1 MADTYPLELIST
13 YLRALRLLAPE
24 KGLASL
30 LVIANI
36 TLGLIQLAEPVLFGR
51 VVDALSKG
59 QASRDLIALWAGL
72 GLFGIIAGVLVA
84 MAADRLSHRLRLSV
98 LSDAF
103 ESVITLPSQKQGES
117 GSTVR
122 ILLAGSDALFWMWL
136 TFLREHLAALVSIA
150 FLIPT
155 AIQMQPELA
164 GILGLLAVFYT
175 LANIF
180 VVRKSQSGQEAV
192 ESHNSGVFGQVG
204 DVIGNITV
212 VQGFERVHLEVASLK
227 TLMRDLLE
235 VQYPVLT
242 WWAVLTVLT
251 RASATLAMVAIFGT
265 GAYLSAEGRIS
276 LGEIVSFVGFATL
289 LIGKLDQLS
298 SFTVR
303 IFSQMPTIK
312 NFLDLFDIAAP
323 SPKEA
328 QKPELRVTEGHVRFE
343 QVSFRYPGS
352 DQGVI
357 GLDFEVP
364 PGQTVALVGKTGS
377 GKTTTLLLLERLL
390 EIDSGQ
396 ILIDGQNIQ
405 DVQLPSLRHA
415 ISVVFQ
421 DAGLFN
427 RSILENIRVGCPEA
441 TEAEIHEAAQKAEAE
456 EFILR
461 KPGGYDFVIG
471 EQGGNLSGG
480 ERQRLAIA
488 RALIKKAPL
497 LILDEATSALDTW
510 TEARIQ
516 RALDVLKKGRTTF
529 VIAHRLS
536 TVSHADQIIVLD
548 QGRII
553 EQGSFEALVAAQG
566 AFAEMLREGGFSK
579 PDREPIP
586 NGESP

>member
-227 TLMRDLLE
+227 TLMRELLE

-312 NFLDLFDIAAP
+312 SFLDLFDIAAP

-405 DVQLPSLRHA
+405 DVHLPSLRHA